1 MTEYIEPVGD
11 DYPVDDDAEPEQ
23 KPKRTAKGAA
33 IVGVRVLAGTIGVG
47 VAAAAILAAAL
58 LPIPT
63 VSRPSSPVTV
73 TPVPTAQQLVC
84 PGSLFQ
90 LGDETGQ
97 DATTASSIGAASVEF
112 DSTSGAVTSSPLAD
126 AAAETDASTREPV
139 VLSSPVGDTSVDDDV
154 LISGA
159 QTQVAARGD
168 FRGLAAT
175 NCAQAVTETW
185 LVGGSTATGR
195 TTLVTL
201 VNPSDTSSTV
211 SVSIFGEDGAVSAP
225 GAEGIVV
232 QPHSQRV
239 LSLAGFAP
247 GIEAPVVR
255 VLSKGG
261 QIVANLQQATVRG
274 LEPGGV
280 DIVGSTNAPA
290 TSQFI
295 PGVVVANSA
304 ALQSRLG
311 EDGFADLDTALRVYL
326 PGEEGADVTVDVV
339 SELTGESSSF
349 SITLEP
355 GVVTDVPVDGLAD
368 GAYTVTVTSERPVV
382 AGLRVAIVPAA
393 DPAGLVAS
401 TGSDFAWLTSVLPVR
416 DRALVTVASGPRP
429 QLHFFNPTDEAAE
442 LTIDAVS
449 GTDLELVVQP
459 GKAAY
464 IDVVEG
470 ATYELGGFDTLYGSV
485 SYVSDTA
492 LAGYAVLPPT
502 SVSPPIE
509 IYP

>member
-11 DYPVDDDAEPEQ
+11 DYPVDDDHEP

-33 IVGVRVLAGTIGVG
+33 IVGVRVLAGTVG
-47 VAAAAILAAAL
+47 IAVAAAAIVAAAL
-58 LPIPT
+58 VPIPT
-63 VSRPSSPVTV
+63 VSQAPVPVTV

-97 DATTASSIGAASVEF
+97 DATTASSIGAASVAF
-112 DSTSGAVTSSPLAD
+112 DSTSGSVTASPLAD
-126 AAAETDASTREPV
+126 ATAVADDGTLEPV

-185 LVGGSTATGR
+185 LVGGATATGR
-195 TTLVTL
+195 TTLITL

-211 SVSIFGEDGAVSAP
+211 NISIFGEEGAVSAP

-247 GIEAPVVR
+247 GIQAPVVR
-255 VLSKGG
+255 VMSKGG
-261 QIVANLQQATVRG
+261 QIVANLQQSTVRG

-280 DIVGSTNAPA
+280 DIVGSTKGPS
-290 TSQFI
+290 TSQVI
-295 PGVVVANSA
+295 PGVVVANSET
-304 ALQSRLG
+304 LQSRLG

-326 PGEEGADVTVDVV
+326 PGEQLADVTVDVV
-339 SELTGESSSF
+339 SEAEGGASSTF

-355 GVVTDVPVDGLAD
+355 GVVTDVPVDGLVD
-368 GAYTVTVTSERPVV
+368 GSYTVTLTAELPVV
-382 AGLRVAIVPAA
+382 AGLRVATVP
-393 DPAGLVAS
+393 PAGEVPS
-401 TGSDFAWLTSVLPVR
+401 SGSDFAWLAGVQALR
-416 DRALVTVASGPRP
+416 DRALFTVAAGPTP
-429 QLHFFNPTDEAAE
+429 QLHVFNPTDEAAE
-442 LTIDAVS
+442 LSIDAIS
-449 GTDLELVVQP
+449 GDDIDLLVP
-459 GKAAY
+459 AGGSAY
-464 IDVVEG
+464 VDVVEG
-470 ATYELGGFDTLYGSV
+470 TTYELGGFDTLYGSI
-485 SYVSDTA
+485 SYLSETD
-492 LAGYAVLPPT
+492 LASYAVLPPT
-502 SVSPPIE
+502 SISAPIE